1 MNARRV
7 GVGNGEGAK
16 EPAAVCCERL
26 VAYQVHGVQQEVL
39 HHAVPRA
46 GAVVA
51 VTKQMGMR
59 VARSNSMGVSVLRA
73 RNVDHALRIW
83 SSPSNAGAHSAMRNG
98 LRLSTVPA

>member
-1 MNARRV
+1 MNAQRV
-7 GVGNGEGAK
+7 SVGTGEGAK
-16 EPAAVCCERL
+16 EPAAACCERL

-39 HHAVPRA
+39 HHAVPR
-46 GAVVA
+46 

-59 VARSNSMGVSVLRA
+59 GSSARSMGVLVLRA

-83 SSPSNAGAHSAMRNG
+83 SFPSNAGAHSAMRNG